1 MAAAPQP
8 VWIDFLLKS
17 AQYTKSWKV
26 SLPLVRML
34 PKMGSM
40 QKTVSDQ
47 VVEMLASAG
56 VRRIYGM
63 AGDALHPL
71 MEALQ
76 RDARIRWVHVRHEE
90 TAAFAASAEAQ
101 LTGELAVCC
110 GSCGPGNM
118 HLING
123 LYDASRSVA
132 PVLALAAHLPTLQI
146 GTHHLH
152 ETHPTFFFRECVVYC
167 ELASR
172 PRQVPPVLAEAMRSA
187 RARRG
192 VGMLVLPGDVAAMD
206 AVEEAA
212 VAPVLPVAPPEQRAS
227 EPVLRRM
234 AVLLNGAS
242 RITFLCGI
250 GSTGAEKEIVALA
263 KRLQAPVAYTLRAK
277 DLFEKENPNAVG
289 MSGLLGWGG
298 AVHALLD
305 CDVLVMWGTDFPYS
319 DFLPRQGRVI
329 QVDTDAAALG
339 RRVPLALGVQA
350 DVGEVA
356 RALLPIVNPNRSDE
370 FLRSVRTYHA
380 REVAAIS
387 QPLRVVDED
396 APLRPELLTRLVS
409 DHAEPDAV
417 FTVDTGTPDIWCARY
432 LQALGSRRIL
442 GSFNHGSMGCA
453 LAMAI
458 GAKSV
463 YPKRQVIALCGDGG
477 LSMLAGDLLTLLQ
490 EGLAVKILV
499 YNNSELDYVALEQL
513 KAGIQNPIGTSLH
526 TISYAAVARAMG
538 LRAWSVSRVNEAI
551 PAVKEWLAADG
562 PALLD
567 AAVDRHALPLPPGLT
582 FMHGLGFCKS
592 LGEQSHHM
600 ALDSIKRLLFG
611 NRRFFT

>member
-1 MAAAPQP
+1 
-8 VWIDFLLKS
+8 
-17 AQYTKSWKV
+17 
-26 SLPLVRML
+26 
-34 PKMGSM
+34 M

-47 VVEMLASAG
+47 VVEMLAAAG

-76 RDARIRWVHVRHEE
+76 RDSRIRWIHVRHEE
-90 TAAFAASAEAQ
+90 TAAFAASAESQ

-123 LYDASRSVA
+123 LYDASRSAA

-146 GTHHLH
+146 GTHYLH
-152 ETHPTFFFRECVVYC
+152 ETHPTFFFRECTVYC

-172 PRQVPPVLAEAMRSA
+172 PRQMPLVLAEAMREA

-206 AVEEAA
+206 AVGEAEE
-212 VAPVLPVAPPEQRAS
+212 APVLPVVSSCLRAA
-227 EPVLRRM
+227 EPVMRRM
-234 AVLLNGAS
+234 AALLNKAV
-242 RITFLCGI
+242 RISFLCGI
-250 GSTGAEKEIVALA
+250 GCAGAEKDIVALA
-263 KRLQAPVAYTLRAK
+263 GKLHAPVAYTLRAK
-277 DLFEKENPNAVG
+277 DLLEKDNPNAVG
-289 MSGLLGWGG
+289 MSGLLGWGA
-298 AVHALLD
+298 AVHAVLD
-305 CDVLVMWGTDFPYS
+305 CDVLVMWGTDFPYR
-319 DFLPRQGRVI
+319 DFLPRKGCVI
-329 QVDTDAAALG
+329 QVDTNAAALG
-339 RRVPLALGVQA
+339 RRVPLALGVHA

-356 RALLPIVNPNRSDE
+356 RALLPLVNPNRSDD
-370 FLRSVRTYHA
+370 FLRAMLTYHA

-409 DHAEPDAV
+409 DHAEPDAI

-432 LQALGSRRIL
+432 LQALGTRRIL

-458 GAKSV
+458 GAKTV
-463 YPKRQVIALCGDGG
+463 YPNRQVIALCGDGG
-477 LSMLAGDLLTLLQ
+477 ISMLAGDLLTLMQ
-490 EGLAVKILV
+490 EGFAVKILV

-513 KAGIQNPIGTSLH
+513 KYGLPAPFGTNLRS
-526 TISYAAVARAMG
+526 TSFAAVARAMG
-538 LRAWSVSRVNEAI
+538 LQAWRISKVNEAI
-551 PAVKEWLAADG
+551 PAIKAWLAAEG

-567 AAVDRHALPLPPGLT
+567 AAVDRHAMPLPPGLT
-582 FMHGLGFCKS
+582 FMQGLGYCKG
-592 LGEQSHHM
+592 LAEQSAHTS
-600 ALDSIKRLLFG
+600 LDSVKRLLFG
-611 NRRFFT
+611 NRNFFC

>member
-1 MAAAPQP
+1 
-8 VWIDFLLKS
+8 
-17 AQYTKSWKV
+17 
-26 SLPLVRML
+26 
-34 PKMGSM
+34 M

-47 VVEMLASAG
+47 VVEMLAAAG

-110 GSCGPGNM
+110 GSCGPGNL

-123 LYDASRSVA
+123 LYDASRSAA

-146 GTHHLH
+146 GSHYIH
-152 ETHPTFFFRECVVYC
+152 ETHPTFFFRECVEYC
-167 ELASR
+167 ELTSR
-172 PRQVPPVLAEAMRSA
+172 PRQVPAVLAEAMRTA
-187 RARRG
+187 RVRRG

-206 AVEEAA
+206 AVEEAQE
-212 VAPVLPVAPPEQRAS
+212 APVLPVVPPQQHAP

-234 AVLLNGAS
+234 AAMLNGAT

-250 GSTGAEKEIVALA
+250 GCTGAEQDIVALA
-263 KRLQAPVAYTLRAK
+263 RRLQAPVAYTLRAK
-277 DLFEKENPNAVG
+277 DLLEKDNPNAVG
-289 MSGLLGWGG
+289 MSGLLGWGA
-298 AVHALLD
+298 AVNAVLD
-305 CDVLVMWGTDFPYS
+305 SDVLVMWGTDFPYR
-319 DFLPRQGRVI
+319 DFLPKKARVI
-329 QVDTDAAALG
+329 QVDTNAAALG

-350 DVGEVA
+350 DTATVA
-356 RALLPIVNPNRSDE
+356 RAMLTMVNPNRSDD
-370 FLRSVRTYHA
+370 FLRAMRTYNA
-380 REVAAIS
+380 REIAAIS

-432 LQALGSRRIL
+432 LQALGTRRIL

-458 GAKSV
+458 GAKSAH
-463 YPKRQVIALCGDGG
+463 PKRQVIALCGDGG
-477 LSMLAGDLLTLLQ
+477 ISMLAGDLLTLLQ

-499 YNNSELDYVALEQL
+499 YNNSELDYVAIEQMQS
-513 KAGIQNPIGTSLH
+513 GIRKPIGTALH
-526 TISYAAVARAMG
+526 PTSFAAVARAMG
-538 LRAWSVSRVNEAI
+538 LRSWHISRVNEAI
-551 PAVKEWLAADG
+551 PAIKDWLAAEG

-567 AAVDRHALPLPPGLT
+567 AAVDRHALPLPPGLAI
-582 FMHGLGFCKS
+582 MQSLGFCKG
-592 LGEQSHHM
+592 LGEQSAH
-600 ALDSIKRLLFG
+600 ASLDGVKRLLFG
-611 NRRFFT
+611 NRHFFA

>member
-1 MAAAPQP
+1 
-8 VWIDFLLKS
+8 
-17 AQYTKSWKV
+17 
-26 SLPLVRML
+26 
-34 PKMGSM
+34 M

-47 VVEMLASAG
+47 LVEMLAAAG

-63 AGDALHPL
+63 AGEALHPL

-101 LTGELAVCC
+101 LSGELAVCC

-123 LYDASRSVA
+123 LYDASRSAA

-146 GTHHLH
+146 GTHFIH
-152 ETHPTFFFRECVVYC
+152 ETHPTFFFRECVAYV
-167 ELASR
+167 ELVSR
-172 PRQVPPVLAEAMRSA
+172 PRQAPAVLAEAMRTA

-192 VGMLVLPGDVAAMD
+192 VGMVVLPGDVAAMPC
-206 AVEEAA
+206 VREAG
-212 VAPVLPVAPPEQRAS
+212 VAPVLPVEPPEQRPA
-227 EPVLRRM
+227 ETVLRRM
-234 AVLLNGAS
+234 AALLNGAA

-250 GSTGAEKEIVALA
+250 GCAGAEKDILALA
-263 KRLQAPVAYTLRAK
+263 ARLHAPVAYTLRAK
-277 DLFEKENPNAVG
+277 DLLEKDNSNAVG
-289 MSGLLGWGG
+289 MTGLLGWGA
-298 AVHALLD
+298 AVHAVLD
-305 CDVLVMWGTDFPYS
+305 CDVLVMWGTDFPYQ
-319 DFLPRQGRVI
+319 DFLPRCGKVI

-339 RRVPLALGVQA
+339 RRVSLALGVQA
-350 DVGEVA
+350 GVGPVA
-356 RALLPIVNPNRSDE
+356 RALLGMISPNRCDD
-370 FLRSVRTYHA
+370 FLRAMRTHHA

-387 QPLRVVDED
+387 RPLRVVDDD

-432 LQALGSRRIL
+432 LQALDTRRIL

-458 GAKSV
+458 GAKAL
-463 YPKRQVIALCGDGG
+463 YPRRQVIALCGDGG
-477 LSMLAGDLLTLLQ
+477 ISMLAGDLLTLLQ

-499 YNNSELDYVALEQL
+499 YNNSELDYAALEQL
-513 KAGIQNPIGTSLH
+513 QAGISQPIGTSLL
-526 TISYAAVARAMG
+526 TTSFAAVARATGM
-538 LRAWSVSRVNEAI
+538 RAWRVSRVHEAI

-567 AAVDRHALPLPPGLT
+567 AAVDRHALPLPPGLAL
-582 FMHGLGFCKS
+582 MQGLGYCKG
-592 LGEQSHHM
+592 LGEQSAHA
-600 ALDSIKRLLFG
+600 ALDNVKRLLFG
-611 NRRFFT
+611 RRQFFR

>member
-1 MAAAPQP
+1 
-8 VWIDFLLKS
+8 
-17 AQYTKSWKV
+17 
-26 SLPLVRML
+26 
-34 PKMGSM
+34 
-40 QKTVSDQ
+40 
-47 VVEMLASAG
+47 MLAAAG

-110 GSCGPGNM
+110 GSCGPGNL

-123 LYDASRSVA
+123 LYDASRSAA

-146 GTHHLH
+146 GSHYIH
-152 ETHPTFFFRECVVYC
+152 ETHPTFFFRECVEYC
-167 ELASR
+167 ELTSR
-172 PRQVPPVLAEAMRSA
+172 PRQVPAVLAEAMRTA

-206 AVEEAA
+206 AVEEAQE
-212 VAPVLPVAPPEQRAS
+212 APVLPVVPPQQHAP

-234 AVLLNGAS
+234 AAMLNGAT

-250 GSTGAEKEIVALA
+250 GCTGAEQDIVALA
-263 KRLQAPVAYTLRAK
+263 RRLQAPVAYTLRAK
-277 DLFEKENPNAVG
+277 DLLEKDNPNAVG
-289 MSGLLGWGG
+289 MSGLLGWGA
-298 AVHALLD
+298 AVNAVLD
-305 CDVLVMWGTDFPYS
+305 SDVLVMWGTDFPYR
-319 DFLPRQGRVI
+319 DFLPKKARVI
-329 QVDTDAAALG
+329 QVDTNAAALG

-350 DVGEVA
+350 DTATVA
-356 RALLPIVNPNRSDE
+356 RAMLTMVNPNRSDD
-370 FLRSVRTYHA
+370 FLRAMRTYNA
-380 REVAAIS
+380 REIAAIS

-432 LQALGSRRIL
+432 LQALGTRRIL

-458 GAKSV
+458 GAKSAH
-463 YPKRQVIALCGDGG
+463 PKRQVIALCGDGG
-477 LSMLAGDLLTLLQ
+477 ISMLAGDLLTLLQ

-499 YNNSELDYVALEQL
+499 YNNSELDYVAIEQMQS
-513 KAGIQNPIGTSLH
+513 GIRKPIGTALH
-526 TISYAAVARAMG
+526 PTSFAAVARAMG
-538 LRAWSVSRVNEAI
+538 LRSWHISRVNEAI
-551 PAVKEWLAADG
+551 PAIKDWLAAEG

-567 AAVDRHALPLPPGLT
+567 AAVDRHALPLPPGLAI
-582 FMHGLGFCKS
+582 MQSLGFCKG
-592 LGEQSHHM
+592 LGEQSAH
-600 ALDSIKRLLFG
+600 ASLDGVKRLLFG
-611 NRRFFT
+611 NRHFFA

>member
-1 MAAAPQP
+1 
-8 VWIDFLLKS
+8 
-17 AQYTKSWKV
+17 
-26 SLPLVRML
+26 
-34 PKMGSM
+34 M

-71 MEALQ
+71 MESLQ
-76 RDARIRWVHVRHEE
+76 RDSRIRWVHVRHEE

-123 LYDASRSVA
+123 LYDAGRSAA

-146 GTHHLH
+146 GTHYLH
-152 ETHPTFFFRECVVYC
+152 ETHPTFFFRECARYC
-167 ELASR
+167 ELVSR
-172 PRQVPPVLAEAMRSA
+172 PRQMPPVLAEAIRTA
-187 RARRG
+187 RACRG
-192 VGMLVLPGDVAAMD
+192 VGMMVLPGDVAAMP

-212 VAPVLPVAPPEQRAS
+212 ESAVLPVAPPVQRTS

-234 AVLLNGAS
+234 AAMLNGAHRVS
-242 RITFLCGI
+242 FLCGI
-250 GSTGAEKEIVALA
+250 GCAGAERDIVALA
-263 KRLQAPVAYTLRAK
+263 RRMQAPVAYTLRAK
-277 DLFEKENPNAVG
+277 DLLEKDNPNAVG
-289 MSGLLGWGG
+289 MSGLLGWGA

-305 CDVLVMWGTDFPYS
+305 CDVLVMWGTDFPYR
-319 DFLPRQGRVI
+319 DFLPRKGRVI
-329 QVDTDAAALG
+329 QVDTNAAALG
-339 RRVPLALGVQA
+339 RRVPLAMGVQA
-350 DVGEVA
+350 DAGEVA
-356 RALLPIVNPNRSDE
+356 RALLPLINANRPDD
-370 FLRSVRTYHA
+370 FLRSMLSFNS

-387 QPLRVVDED
+387 QPLRVVDES

-432 LQALGSRRIL
+432 LQALGTRRIL

-458 GAKSV
+458 GAKAV
-463 YPKRQVIALCGDGG
+463 YPKRQVVAMCGDGG
-477 LSMLAGDLLTLLQ
+477 ISMLAGDLLTLLQ

-513 KAGIQNPIGTSLH
+513 RTGMPRPFGTDLH
-526 TISYAAVARAMG
+526 AADFAEIARAMG
-538 LRAWSVSRVNEAI
+538 MRSWRVERVSEAI
-551 PAVKEWLAADG
+551 PAVKDWLAADG

-567 AAVDRHALPLPPGLT
+567 AAVDRHALPLPPALT
-582 FMHGLGFCKS
+582 FMQGLGYCKG
-592 LGEQSHHM
+592 LGEQSAHA
-600 ALDSIKRLLFG
+600 ALDGVKRLLFG
-611 NRRFFT
+611 NRNFFR

>member
-1 MAAAPQP
+1 
-8 VWIDFLLKS
+8 
-17 AQYTKSWKV
+17 
-26 SLPLVRML
+26 
-34 PKMGSM
+34 MGSM

-47 VVEMLASAG
+47 VVEMLAAAG

-101 LTGELAVCC
+101 LTGDLAVCC
-110 GSCGPGNM
+110 GSCGPGNL

-123 LYDASRSVA
+123 LYDASRSAA

-146 GTHHLH
+146 GSHYIH
-152 ETHPTFFFRECVVYC
+152 ETHPTFFFRECVEYC
-167 ELASR
+167 ELSCR
-172 PRQVPPVLAEAMRSA
+172 PRQVPAVLAEAMRTA

-206 AVEEAA
+206 AVEEAQE
-212 VAPVLPVAPPEQRAS
+212 APVLPVVPPQQHAP

-234 AVLLNGAS
+234 AAMLNGAT

-250 GSTGAEKEIVALA
+250 GCTGAEQDIVALA
-263 KRLQAPVAYTLRAK
+263 RRLQAPVAYTLRAK
-277 DLFEKENPNAVG
+277 DLLEKENPNAVG
-289 MSGLLGWGG
+289 MSGLLGWGA
-298 AVHALLD
+298 AVNAVLD
-305 CDVLVMWGTDFPYS
+305 CDVLVMWGTDFPYR
-319 DFLPRQGRVI
+319 DFLPKKARVI
-329 QVDTDAAALG
+329 QVDTNAAALG

-350 DVGEVA
+350 DTASVA
-356 RALLPIVNPNRSDE
+356 RAILSMVNPNRSDD
-370 FLRSVRTYHA
+370 FLRAMRTYNA
-380 REVAAIS
+380 REIAAIS

-432 LQALGSRRIL
+432 LQALGTRRIL

-458 GAKSV
+458 GAKSAH
-463 YPKRQVIALCGDGG
+463 PKRQVIALCGDGG
-477 LSMLAGDLLTLLQ
+477 ISMLAGDLLTLLQ
-490 EGLAVKILV
+490 EGLSVKILV
-499 YNNSELDYVALEQL
+499 YNNSELDYVAIEQMQS
-513 KAGIQNPIGTSLH
+513 GIRRPIGTALH
-526 TISYAAVARAMG
+526 PTSFAAVARAIG
-538 LRAWSVSRVNEAI
+538 LRSWRISRVNEAI
-551 PAVKEWLAADG
+551 PAIKDWLAAEG

-567 AAVDRHALPLPPGLT
+567 AAVDRHALPLPPGLAI
-582 FMHGLGFCKS
+582 MQSLGFCKG
-592 LGEQSHHM
+592 LGEQSAH
-600 ALDSIKRLLFG
+600 ASLDGVKRLLFG
-611 NRRFFT
+611 NRRFFA